1 MAATALTVVIVRS
14 SMLMWNIYQTQYA
27 MKIKIQN
34 TQEAI
39 TLEEMWP
46 DKTASER
53 VKKDLAEVNG
63 DFFDLAQSFFEC
75 FPQFREIVFNTEL
88 TEQ

>member
-1 MAATALTVVIVRS
+1 
-14 SMLMWNIYQTQYA
+14 

>member
-1 MAATALTVVIVRS
+1 MH
-14 SMLMWNIYQTQYA
+14 
-27 MKIKIQN
+27 
-34 TQEAI
+34 EAI

-46 DKTASER
+46 DKAASER
-53 VKKDLAEVNG
+53 VKKDMAEVNG
-63 DFFDLAQSFFEC
+63 DFFDLAQRFFEC